1 MFSEPTDE
9 PPVTYSVNPAVTNA
23 ELNELFAASWPGHR
37 PGDFRPQL
45 ERSLAYVCAR
55 AGERLVG
62 FVYLAW
68 DGGIHAF
75 LLDPTVHPDL
85 RGRGIGQRLVRE
97 AIGVARQREVVWVHV
112 DYEPHLRDFYESC
125 GFRPTEAGV
134 LRLRPG

>member
-1 MFSEPTDE
+1 MPPDPADE
-9 PPVTYSVNPAVTNA
+9 PPVTYAVNPAVTNA
-23 ELNELFAASWPGHR
+23 ELDELFAASWPRHR
-37 PGDFRPQL
+37 PADFGPRL

-75 LLDPTVHPDL
+75 LLDPTVHPEL
-85 RGRGIGQRLVRE
+85 RRRGIGQRLVRE
-97 AIGVARQREVVWVHV
+97 AIAAARERGIVWVHV
-112 DYEPHLRDFYESC
+112 DFEPHLRGFYAGC
-125 GFRPTEAGV
+125 GFVPTDAGI